1 VDHNQ
6 VAGLRVLVVG
16 ASSGIGSEVASQLA
30 AKGALVAAC
39 ARRRDRLEELSGAAP
54 LECDVQDPA
63 QCAAVVADAVRLL
76 GGLDALVYV
85 AGITRITPLERSGY
99 DDWLEI
105 FATNVF
111 GAALIARAAI
121 PSLSAD
127 DSQGRALFITSD
139 AASLAM
145 PGLVSY
151 AASKAALARFCQGLA
166 SEFPALAVT
175 EVVVGP
181 TAGTEVADKLEPE
194 EFIKWATRWY
204 EEGYIRHGMLHSPD
218 VANMIVDTLLSHSP
232 PAQLIAAAPEDETAT
247 SLEES
252 RRHAEAEP

>member
-1 VDHNQ
+1 
-6 VAGLRVLVVG
+6 VLVVG

-30 AKGALVAAC
+30 AQGAHVVAC
-39 ARRRDRLEELSGAAP
+39 ARRRERIEALPGVSP
-54 LECDVQDPA
+54 LECDVLDPN
-63 QCAAVVADAVRLL
+63 QCAAVVADAVRII

-85 AGITRITPLERSGY
+85 AGITRIIPLDRSGY

-111 GAALIARAAI
+111 GAALIAQAAI
-121 PSLSAD
+121 PTLTSD

-139 AASLAM
+139 AAALAM
-145 PGLVSY
+145 PGLVAY

-166 SEFPALAVT
+166 AEFPTLTVT

-181 TAGTEVADKLEPE
+181 TAGTEVTDKLEPE
-194 EFIKWATRWY
+194 EFIEWAARWY
-204 EEGYIRHGMLHSPD
+204 EEGYIRHGMLHSPE
-218 VANMIVDTLLSHSP
+218 VAKMILEALLSDSP
-232 PAQLIAAAPEDETAT
+232 PDQLIAAAPEEETAA

-252 RRHAEAEP
+252 RRQAEAR

>member
-1 VDHNQ
+1 M
-6 VAGLRVLVVG
+6 LVVG
-16 ASSGIGSEVASQLA
+16 ASSGIGSEVASQLS
-30 AKGALVAAC
+30 AKGAHVVAC
-39 ARRRDRLEELSGAAP
+39 ARRKERIEALPGVSP
-54 LECDVQDPA
+54 LECDVQDPT
-63 QCAAVVADAVRLL
+63 QCAAVVADAVHII

-121 PSLSAD
+121 PSLTSD
-127 DSQGRALFITSD
+127 DSQSRALFITSD
-139 AASLAM
+139 AATLAM

-166 SEFPALAVT
+166 VEFPTLTVT

-181 TAGTEVADKLEPE
+181 TAGTEVTDKLEQE
-194 EFIKWATRWY
+194 EFIQWATRWY
-204 EEGYIRHGMLHSPD
+204 EEGYIRHGMLHSTD
-218 VANMIVDTLLSHSP
+218 VAKMIVETLLSNSP
-232 PAQLIAAAPEDETAT
+232 PAQLIAAAPAEETAP

-252 RRHAEAEP
+252 RRQAEARS